1 MVKFVGLRA
10 KTDSQLIN
18 DSSEDKKA
26 KVTKKCVMKRKIKFE
41 NYQNCLEATKLEN
54 KMNYLEKNEINID
67 SIKKDHEEFTKR
79 Q

>member
-1 MVKFVGLRA
+1 
-10 KTDSQLIN
+10 
-18 DSSEDKKA
+18 
-26 KVTKKCVMKRKIKFE
+26 MKWKIKFE

-79 Q
+79 QWSNIKNTTKI

>member
-10 KTDSQLIN
+10 KTDSYLIN

-67 SIKKDHEEFTKR
+67 SIKKDHEEFIKR

>member
-1 MVKFVGLRA
+1 
-10 KTDSQLIN
+10 
-18 DSSEDKKA
+18 
-26 KVTKKCVMKRKIKFE
+26 MKRKIKFE

>member
-1 MVKFVGLRA
+1 M
-10 KTDSQLIN
+10 
-18 DSSEDKKA
+18 
-26 KVTKKCVMKRKIKFE
+26 TKKCVMKRKIKFE

-67 SIKKDHEEFTKR
+67 SIKKDHEEFIKR